1 MNSKLWI
8 ILYLCTMNQ
17 LKRWLIWFSR
27 IHKCRGFGIQ
37 SPTDYAFV
45 RYVVNEHW
53 PYYAYDKLKDEKD
66 WLPSKLGKLFFRLAN
81 WRQPQYMLLDEF
93 KEFWLAGCK
102 GIRFTHDI
110 ERVELAR
117 IMIED
122 HEGFERLIPRCDDR
136 SVLVVD
142 GIYRD
147 WERWHA
153 LVQDNRVVTTF
164 DLYYCGILFFDNKR
178 YKQHYTINF

>member
-1 MNSKLWI
+1 
-8 ILYLCTMNQ
+8 MNQ

-27 IHKCRGFGIQ
+27 IHECRGFGIQ

-53 PYYAYDKLKDEKD
+53 PYYAYERLDNNQD
-66 WLPSKLGKLFFRLAN
+66 WLSRKLGKLYFRLAN
-81 WRQPQYMLLDEF
+81 WRQPQCMLSDEYQ
-93 KEFWLAGCK
+93 EYWREGCR
-102 GIRFTHDI
+102 GIRFTSDI
-110 ERVELAR
+110 AKVELAR
-117 IMIED
+117 I
-122 HEGFERLIPRCDDR
+122 LIDDYDGYEWLVSRCDVQ
-136 SVLVVD
+136 SVIVVE

-153 LVQDNRVVTTF
+153 IEQDSRVVTTF
-164 DLYYCGILFFDNKR
+164 DLYYSGILFFDIKR